1 MGLRCS
7 TKFNE
12 PINRISNGTEI
23 RYPRAKP
30 MATHRL
36 FAVQPTTFLEF
47 AERNAEAFGGR
58 VREGAL
64 A

>member
-1 MGLRCS
+1 VDLS
-7 TKFNE
+7 
-12 PINRISNGTEI
+12 
-23 RYPRAKP
+23 
-30 MATHRL
+30 THRL
-36 FAVQPTTFLEF
+36 FDVQPTTFLEF